1 MKKSFLIIILVAFN
15 LMSEAQ
21 LLTVAPKIG
30 LTLST
35 SQEVAHMDYIPA
47 YLFGASVVYKISPKF
62 SLVSGVFFEQKR
74 EEFEFPL
81 LDSNNNQTPATET
94 MMYNYLTIPLLME
107 FHPFRNNHI
116 FINGGIYTGYLLNA
130 KAKIT
135 SANNSGNYNSTAD
148 LNISNFNRVV
158 FGVGIGGGITI
169 PVAKNGQILIDLQ
182 YEHTLTQGTQLMDLQ
197 FKTLSISAGYAI
209 SIGK

>member
-1 MKKSFLIIILVAFN
+1 MKTYFIIIILLVFN
-15 LMSEAQ
+15 LLTQAQ
-21 LLTVAPKIG
+21 LLTVTPKIG

-35 SQEVAHMDYIPA
+35 SQEVAQMDYIPA
-47 YLFGASVVYKISPKF
+47 YLFGATVAYKISPKF
-62 SLVSGVFFEQKR
+62 SLVSGVLFEQKR

-81 LDSNNNQTPATET
+81 LDSNNNQTPGSET
-94 MMYNYLTIPLLME
+94 VMYNYLNIPLLME
-107 FHPFRNNHI
+107 YHPFRNHHI

-130 KAKIT
+130 KSKIT
-135 SANNSGNYNSTAD
+135 SPYDSGIYDSPAD
-148 LNISNFNRVV
+148 LDISNFNRVV

-182 YEHTLTQGTQLMDLQ
+182 YEHTLTQGSQLMDLQ